1 MSQSASDTE
10 TATTQNVVINIR
22 AKKGQRDL
30 IDQAASALGKNRSD
44 FMLETACREAETV
57 LLDRCVFPV
66 DEATWE
72 RFNALLDAPVRD
84 LPQLRKLLSTQAP
97 WER

>member
-1 MSQSASDTE
+1 MSQPTSDTE
-10 TATTQNVVINIR
+10 TATAQNVVINIR

-57 LLDRCVFPV
+57 LLDRRVFAL

-72 RFNALLDAPVRD
+72 RFNALLDAPPRE
-84 LPQLRKLLSTQAP
+84 LPQLRKLLSTKAP
-97 WER
+97 WEK

>member
-1 MSQSASDTE
+1 MSRSTLGTE
-10 TATTQNVVINIR
+10 TAIAQNVVINIR

-57 LLDRCVFPV
+57 LLDRRVFPL
-66 DEATWE
+66 DETTWE
-72 RFNALLDAPVRD
+72 RFNALLDAPARD
-84 LPQLRKLLSTQAP
+84 LPQLRKLLSTKAP
-97 WER
+97 WEQ